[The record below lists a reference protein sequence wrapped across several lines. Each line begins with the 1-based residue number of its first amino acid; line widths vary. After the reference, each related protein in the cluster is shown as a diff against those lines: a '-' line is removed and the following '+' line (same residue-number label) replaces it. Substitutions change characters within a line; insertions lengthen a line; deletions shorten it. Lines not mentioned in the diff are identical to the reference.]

1 MITKRRMIVPIF
13 EYKLT
18 IIIFDDWEELRD
30 YLPEE
35 DFKLESKAIT
45 ISTYGASL
53 VAINSKR
60 GSSIVHEAEHIK
72 NHIWNYIG
80 YSPQNDNDEVDAYV
94 ITYLYNKIVD
104 VYYKHLD
111 KRDFIVKDI

>member
-18 IIIFDDWEELRD
+18 IIIFDDWEELRN

-80 YSPQNDNDEVDAYV
+80 YSPLVQ
-94 ITYLYNKIVD
+94 
-104 VYYKHLD
+104 
-111 KRDFIVKDI
+111 